1 MNRDSVSTYVHMRR
15 VTQCPYT
22 QLYTFWMTTQSP
34 NQLRMHLTDGP
45 FLNQKTYEYIWISY
59 LLIYEHSKNKFLDEK
74 INGMVV

>member
-45 FLNQKTYEYIWISY
+45 FLNQKTYEYI
-59 LLIYEHSKNKFLDEK
+59 
-74 INGMVV
+74 